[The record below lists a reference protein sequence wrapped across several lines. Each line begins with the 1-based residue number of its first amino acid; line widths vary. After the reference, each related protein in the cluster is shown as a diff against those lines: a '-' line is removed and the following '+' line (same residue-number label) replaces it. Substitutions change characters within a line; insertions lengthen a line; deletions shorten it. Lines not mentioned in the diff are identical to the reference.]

1 MGIGARISHAH
12 SPEKKSNH
20 PCPWECCGTTLSIMV
35 SCVHLPNFGTEW
47 LLLHCIGYGCQIPR
61 TTAGR
66 LISLPY
72 AVVGIPLTF
81 YFLSRAGRDLARFL
95 ETVYRRVCCDVVCCK
110 ICQRRRRRQIYSPG
124 GAGRRGVIYHQSPDG
139 ASYVADSKCCYRT
152 V

>member
-1 MGIGARISHAH
+1 MQTITTFRNPLAD
-12 SPEKKSNH
+12 PL
-20 PCPWECCGTTLSIMV
+20 GTRRGPPLVRGPQFENRCSV
-35 SCVHLPNFGTEW
+35 
-47 LLLHCIGYGCQIPR
+47 GYGCQIPR

-110 ICQRRRRRQIYSPG
+110 LCQRRRRRQIYSPG
-124 GAGRRGVIYHQSPDG
+124 GAGRRAVFYYQSPDG
-139 ASYVADSKCCYRT
+139 ANYVVDVSTTTGQYS